1 MKQTVRLTESEFRAM
16 IQETINEALQDEGL
30 WNKLKTG
37 AKTFVSNTNKGDG
50 ITGRFQNAKKN
61 YRLQGEY
68 ENMQGLIKQLSQF
81 IDAGEI
87 DPNTTIAQL
96 VGGKYNSNKFGRMTG
111 KMNNR
116 MSQMRRNG
124 LN

>member
-1 MKQTVRLTESEFRAM
+1 MKQTVRLTESEFRTM
-16 IQETINEALQDEGL
+16 VQETINEALQDEGT
-30 WNKLKTG
+30 WRNLKTG
-37 AKTFVSNTNKGDG
+37 VKTFLSDTNKGAG
-50 ITGRFQNAKKN
+50 IKGRFQNATKN
-61 YRLQGEY
+61 YKLQDEY
-68 ENMQGLIKQLSQF
+68 DNLQGLIKQLSQF

-87 DPNTTIAQL
+87 DPNMTIAQL
-96 VGGKYNSNKFGRMTG
+96 VGGKYNSNKFGKMTG